1 MIEVKDQLVEHTERV
16 FDGTNPSDSLTI
28 HDTDNTQVGAD
39 AQAHADLQANNQ
51 VRQASWHDQV
61 DDTQAIRSYLPSAQ
75 CWHAGDG
82 EGPGNTTSHAIE
94 FCVNADGDLEK
105 TLSNLVR
112 LTVRRLDELDL
123 TADDIVDHAHWS
135 GKHCPRTFKDNPG
148 SWERFIQAVK
158 DRDPDAQ
165 ILQGE
170 TMSKFSSPVPVGCRL
185 TSGFGTRW
193 GTLHA
198 GTDWAPPKPGQTGI
212 PVFAV
217 HSGTVLATGTGYGR
231 ASDRIPY
238 HSGRYVWLDIG
249 VHGGDRMRIYYGHLA
264 SVNVKSGQ
272 KVTAGQQL
280 GIMGSTG
287 NVTGIH
293 LHLGVSV
300 NHNRPTVRWTA
311 RTNSGWTDPAR
322 WLRSKG
328 ITPGKTAP
336 ATSSVS
342 AATASV
348 SASPKGAGKGEW
360 PTYPLVV
367 DGKFWL
373 VTKRGYQRL
382 LAPASVGNY
391 KGRIDGDIGPLTV
404 NAEQRWLKNRGY
416 YKGRIDG
423 QRGPMTIRAL
433 QSRLKNDGFYP
444 GIIDGQFGPLSVKG
458 LQRLMNSQQNLYK

>member
-1 MIEVKDQLVEHTERV
+1 MIEVKDQLVEHSERV
-16 FDGTNPSDSLTI
+16 FDGTNPSDSITI
-28 HDTDNTQVGAD
+28 HDTDNNDVGAD
-39 AQAHADLQANNQ
+39 AQAHADLQSRNN

-61 DDTQAIRSYLPSAQ
+61 DDTQAIRSYMPSAQ

-82 EGPGNTTSHAIE
+82 EDGPGNTTSYAIE
-94 FCVNADGDLEK
+94 MCVNADGDLEK
-105 TLSNLVR
+105 TLANLVR
-112 LTVRRLDELDL
+112 LTVRRLDELNL
-123 TADDIVDHAHWS
+123 TTDDIVDHSHWS
-135 GKHCPRTFKDNPG
+135 GKHCPRVFRDNPG
-148 SWERFIQAVK
+148 SWDRFIQAVK
-158 DRDPDAQ
+158 DRDPDAE

-170 TMSKFSSPVPVGCRL
+170 TMSKFSSPVPVGCRF

-198 GTDWAPPKPGQTGI
+198 GADWAPPKPGQTGI

-217 HSGTVLATGTGYGR
+217 HSGTVIATGTGYGR

-264 SVNVKSGQ
+264 SVNVKAGQ
-272 KVTAGQQL
+272 KVRAGQQL
-280 GIMGSTG
+280 GIMGATG

-311 RTNSGWTDPAR
+311 RTNRGWTDPAR

-336 ATSSVS
+336 VNTSSAS
-342 AATASV
+342 TAS
-348 SASPKGAGKGEW
+348 SKKSTRIEW
-360 PTYPLVV
+360 PANKLLV
-367 DGKFWL
+367 DGDFGP
-373 VTKRGYQRL
+373 VTRRAYQRL
-382 LAPASVGNY
+382 LKPKSVGNY
-391 KGRIDGDIGPLTV
+391 TGRIEGDIGPLTV
-404 NAEQRWLKNRGY
+404 KAEQRWLKNRGY

-423 QRGPMTIRAL
+423 KRGPMTIRAL

-458 LQRLMNSQQNLYK
+458 LQRLMNDQRKHYR

>member
-16 FDGTNPSDSLTI
+16 FDGKNPSTSLTI
-28 HDTDNTQVGAD
+28 HDTDNNDVGAN
-39 AQAHADLQANNQ
+39 AQAHADLQSRNN

-61 DDTQAIRSYLPSAQ
+61 DDTQAIRSYPPEAQ

-82 EGPGNTTSHAIE
+82 ADGPGNTTSHAIE

-112 LTVRRLDELDL
+112 LTVRRLDELNL
-123 TADDIVDHAHWS
+123 TTDDIVDHSHWS
-135 GKHCPRTFKDNPG
+135 GKHCPRVFRDNPG
-148 SWERFIQAVK
+148 SWDRFIQAVK
-158 DRDPDAQ
+158 DRDPDAE

-170 TMSKFSSPVPVGCRL
+170 TMSKFSSPVPVGCRF

-198 GTDWAPPKPGQTGI
+198 GADWAPPKPGQTGI

-217 HSGTVLATGTGYGR
+217 HPGTIIATGTGYGR

-264 SVNVKSGQ
+264 SVNVRAGQ
-272 KVTAGQQL
+272 KVRAGQQL
-280 GIMGSTG
+280 GIMGATG

-311 RTNSGWTDPAR
+311 RTNSGWTDPAV

-328 ITPGKTAP
+328 ITPGRTKP
-336 ATSSVS
+336 VSTSGTS
-342 AATASV
+342 TAS
-348 SASPKGAGKGEW
+348 SSKTSGIEW
-360 PTYPLVV
+360 PANKLLV
-367 DGKFWL
+367 DGNFGP
-373 VTKRGYQRL
+373 VTRRAYQRL
-382 LAPASVGNY
+382 LAPKSVGNY
-391 KGRIDGDIGPLTV
+391 TGRIDGQIGPMTV
-404 NAEQRWLKNRGY
+404 RAEQRWLANRGY

-433 QSRLKNDGFYP
+433 QNRLKADGFYN
-444 GIIDGQFGPLSVKG
+444 GRIDGQFGPLSVKG
-458 LQRLMNSQQNLYK
+458 LQRLMNDQRKHYR